1 MKERIRL
8 RRERAAARLAASAS
22 PAAAAPT
29 PPPAARAPRR
39 AAAPVEAPPPAAPLA
54 APRRKSSRSP
64 PPATAPPPAA
74 APPPLAAPRRRGSKS
89 PPPKPPTAP
98 PPAPPPAAAPPRARR
113 LSEEIPRTTRDRV
126 RGLEGRAKERARAAI
141 LGEVK
146 DGALSLAAIDALARR
161 YETQRRDAE
170 GRCRVA
176 LETKRQSAFLGVRA
190 LEDTAR
196 VSKDMDAKFEAV
208 RSGSSRA
215 RAALEA
221 FPRSEL
227 EDARVAMGN
236 LESLLAQMDFYAA
249 IPSRCAALR
258 AQLEERPRD
267 VVVVYKRTMEL
278 ELWRSSLQR
287 HVRQATDRARAAD
300 GLKRSTS
307 DYGLE
312 ELGRLAAAL
321 AHRFAAVAGLVHDV
335 FEFALAP
342 LGDDVLASAADDPAR
357 VVAAARVVELH
368 ETLQRQRLRRDA
380 LADAEARGEDAADAL
395 DRLRHSPTGA
405 PARAGAVA
413 RLYDGF
419 RKRAATAFAEAQ
431 MSLADRGHGA
441 TAALLGAG
449 TRLILDTQACVDHLA
464 PLLPP
469 SWRCARVCRSALEAH
484 VERQLGQLWSP
495 ARARDLEVEE
505 LFQVSEWLETYNA
518 ILSEIDPVADDGD
531 GGDGDDDAR
540 AAAPLRPRGPAK
552 AFATAGAFLMGEYL
566 DRIAKQVESWFVTI
580 RARKAEPRA
589 DPAGRLVT
597 TRPED
602 MFQVITMQV
611 GVALDHAARDAPD
624 PADEPASPGRPKGQ
638 HVATVV
644 LRCLEELRHDAARSS
659 ERCRECVAAVERYVR
674 SASRGRREDDD
685 GGGSSGSDGEAK
697 AETRRSAYSRKG
709 RKNSLGVPDDDAAP
723 PSLEVERLC
732 ALANDALRVQERC
745 EELVESLEAKD
756 AVTGAPLLSVRA
768 VTDQVV
774 ADYAELALDA
784 CAAAAAAPFVDLRDA
799 IFAPDADRALF
810 GPRWES
816 DRTKADAVDVALT
829 TLDDYLRDYRAW
841 LPAYLYAKL
850 ARRAFDLFVEA
861 YVYALLDA
869 KPKPFADGDGAAMLL
884 LRDQNHVLAY
894 FLPKFTEDPDLASA
908 GLREPGRVVA
918 ETAALRHLADVLSA
932 CAPAVDDY
940 VVEELFADFGDAAP
954 DVLVALLA
962 RLPAFSKKAV
972 REDCRRAAAAAINRL
987 PPEKQPADGGR
998 FAVPPRIVKR

>member
-1 MKERIRL
+1 MRTSIAFYLPQAQKA
-8 RRERAAARLAASAS
+8 RR
-22 PAAAAPT
+22 
-29 PPPAARAPRR
+29 RAP
-39 AAAPVEAPPPAAPLA
+39 PH
-54 APRRKSSRSP
+54 RSLVGFH
-64 PPATAPPPAA
+64 T
-74 APPPLAAPRRRGSKS
+74 
-89 PPPKPPTAP
+89 
-98 PPAPPPAAAPPRARR
+98 
-113 LSEEIPRTTRDRV
+113 
-126 RGLEGRAKERARAAI
+126 GRAKERARAAI

-357 VVAAARVVELH
+357 RRGARVVELH

-405 PARAGAVA
+405 PARAGAVS

-518 ILSEIDPVADDGD
+518 ILSEIDPAAESDDGD
-531 GGDGDDDAR
+531 DGGDDDAR

-566 DRIAKQVESWFVTI
+566 DRIAKQVESWFVAI

-674 SASRGRREDDD
+674 SASRGRREEDDD
-685 GGGSSGSDGEAK
+685 GGSSGSDGEAK